1 MAIKASV
8 SIRELHE
15 KTGEWVRRA
24 GHSRTPVPVTDRGK
38 VVAVLAAPDS
48 VARKR
53 PKPVLL
59 AQYVDVIAQMSAS
72 NDILEAL
79 DEVRGERV

>member
-1 MAIKASV
+1 MAIKDSV

-59 AQYVDVIAQMSAS
+59 TEYVDVIAQMSAP
-72 NDILEAL
+72 NDILKAL

>member
-1 MAIKASV
+1 MRPKGSV
-8 SIRELHE
+8 SIKELHE
-15 KTGEWVRRA
+15 KTGELVRQA
-24 GHSRTPVPVTDRGK
+24 GRSRTPMPVTDRGK
-38 VVAVLAAPDS
+38 IVAILAAPES

-59 AQYVDVIAQMSAS
+59 AEYLAVIAQMQPS
-72 NDILEAL
+72 NDMLEAL

>member
-1 MAIKASV
+1 MPTKGSI

-15 KTGEWVRRA
+15 KTGDLVRQA

-38 VVAVLAAPDS
+38 IVAVLAAPET
-48 VARKR
+48 VGQKR
-53 PKPVLL
+53 PKPALL
-59 AQYVDVIAQMSAS
+59 AEYVEVIAQMSAS

-79 DEVRGERV
+79 NEVRGERL

>member
-1 MAIKASV
+1 MATKGSI

-15 KTGEWVRRA
+15 KTGDLVRQA

-38 VVAVLAAPDS
+38 IVAVLAAPET
-48 VARKR
+48 VGRKR
-53 PKPVLL
+53 PKPALL
-59 AQYVDVIAQMSAS
+59 AEYVEVIAQMSAS

-79 DEVRGERV
+79 NEVRGERL